1 LTNELQPKFEK
12 YVKDKH
18 RAKLE
23 GKSTEFK
30 GSDEDNLVDLVKQ
43 LPNAQ
48 WFLLSD
54 IGEFCRRCQDKSDG
68 QCASWT

>member
-1 LTNELQPKFEK
+1 MTNELQPKFEK

-23 GKSTEFK
+23 GRPAEFK
-30 GSDEDNLVDLVKQ
+30 GSEEDNLVDLVKR

-48 WFLLSD
+48 WFLLAD
-54 IGEFCRRCQDKSDG
+54 ICKRSKRSLDCKSRL
-68 QCASWT
+68 T